1 MEYLLHQDSGLC
13 LDLHVGEKVI
23 LKIKLILMNVMHNIQ
38 FFQQQLNQS
47 SEPISHTNIHW

>member
-1 MEYLLHQDSGLC
+1 MLGSTCRRESD
-13 LDLHVGEKVI
+13 
-23 LKIKLILMNVMHNIQ
+23 LKIKLILINVMHNIQ